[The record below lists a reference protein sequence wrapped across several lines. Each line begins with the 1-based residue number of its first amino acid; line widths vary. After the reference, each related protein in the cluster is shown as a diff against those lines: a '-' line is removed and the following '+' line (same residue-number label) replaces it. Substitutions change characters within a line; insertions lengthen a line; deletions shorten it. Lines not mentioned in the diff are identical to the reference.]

1 MGMYNITVLIYSFIV
16 GISIGSFI
24 NVVLW
29 RLPRKESIISP
40 RSYCPKCQNQ
50 INWKDNIPIISWII
64 LDGKCRFCSQKISLR
79 YPIIELVTG
88 IAFILSTFSHSF
100 FFPNFPYIIHIIS
113 SWVLISICIPLVVF
127 DIKYLWLPNLII
139 YNGILIGL
147 LQVFSYSIAYKENL
161 FFYNLISAF
170 LGFFI
175 LYVIN
180 FVGKIFISK
189 NVIGKGDMKL
199 MLMFGTWLG
208 IKGILISLY
217 ISFLTS
223 GLICLILISLKKL
236 KKGALIPFA
245 PFLIFSCLF
254 VWFIGSET
262 LIKSYFYFFNL

>member
-1 MGMYNITVLIYSFIV
+1 MVINNIIFLIYSFII

-24 NVVLW
+24 NVILW

-50 INWKDNIPIISWII
+50 ITWKDNIPIISWII

-79 YPIIELVTG
+79 YPIIELITG
-88 IAFILSTFSHSF
+88 IAFVISTFSNSL

-113 SWVLISICIPLVVF
+113 NWVLISICIPLIVF
-127 DIKYLWLPNLII
+127 DIKYLWLPKLII

-147 LQVFSYSIAYKENL
+147 ILVFTYSIAYEESL
-161 FFYNLISAF
+161 FLNNLISAF

-175 LYVIN
+175 LYLIN
-180 FVGKIFISK
+180 FVGKKLFSK
-189 NVIGKGDMKL
+189 NVIGVGDMKL

-223 GLICLILISLKKL
+223 GLFCLILFSLKKI
-236 KKGALIPFA
+236 KKGTFIPFA

-254 VWFIGSET
+254 VWFIGTDT
-262 LIKSYFYFFNL
+262 LIEGYFYFFKL